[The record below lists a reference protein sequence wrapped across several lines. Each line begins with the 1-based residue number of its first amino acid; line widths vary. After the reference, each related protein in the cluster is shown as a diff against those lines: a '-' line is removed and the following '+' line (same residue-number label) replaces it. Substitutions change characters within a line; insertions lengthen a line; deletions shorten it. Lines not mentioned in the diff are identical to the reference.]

1 MATMTDHV
9 NLSSSFSFLH
19 NHDHGLNIRIRSYKQ
34 VQYSLVMVC
43 RHVKIKTFQTLS
55 PIPVVN
61 KLKKPRRRAP
71 IHVNRKVVDSG
82 TLHRHTEI
90 SSARC
95 PVRTSYKK
103 RRERGKK
110 KVSVALFLLRTFHLD
125 TTGRWASDHVSRR
138 RRSQGGIPALYSKI
152 TLVAS

>member
-9 NLSSSFSFLH
+9 NLSSSFSFHH

-71 IHVNRKVVDSG
+71 IHVNRKVSG

-103 RRERGKK
+103 RREREKEK